1 MLGAAS
7 VLLVREARVDPKLRE
22 LQRVVAGPVF
32 LPSSAAYATER
43 LEYNARFDQHPLAV
57 VRARNAR
64 DVQAV
69 VRWGLKHDVRVIPR
83 SGGHSYAGYSS
94 GSGVVVDLGALT
106 GVHRDGGTAVIGPGT
121 RLINVYAQLA
131 GHGLTIPAGSCPTVA
146 LGGGVGLASR
156 KFGTT
161 SDNVV
166 SMVVVIG
173 DGTLRQ
179 VNAHS
184 NPDLFWALRGSGGRN
199 FGIVTSFRLR
209 TRHVGAGSHFVKSF
223 PWSSAADVVPEWQRW
238 APHAPPEL
246 FSICSL
252 GAGTFQVFGQ
262 YLGSE
267 SRLRAALPPFLAGA
281 TTGSASYLDL
291 TKRWAGCLSESV
303 PACAVVHR
311 TAFAAKSDYVAKPF
325 SAAAVAT
332 MKTWLG
338 QGLGTL
344 LMDSYGGAI
353 RHGTGSFGHRDALC
367 SLQYYTSWSGNGSAQ
382 LAWLRGFHAAMRPHV
397 TGGAYVNYIDPEL
410 TDWRHAYYGPRLA
423 RLVAVRKR
431 YDPHRVFRFKQ
442 GIEPGASVSG
452 NVPGTRARRRSR
464 VCRRSWCSPAGW
476 PLRRSGPV
484 RRSTMTVT
492 FGLSL

>member
-1 MLGAAS
+1 VDRREFVLGTAY
-7 VLLVREARVDPKLRE
+7 VLLARQARVDPKLRE
-22 LQRVVAGPVF
+22 LQHLVAGPVL
-32 LPSSAAYATER
+32 LPGNAAYADAR

-57 VRARNAR
+57 VRARNAH
-64 DVQAV
+64 DVQQV
-69 VRWGLKHDVRVIPR
+69 VRWALKHGVRVIPR

-94 GSGVVVDLGALT
+94 GSGVVVDLGTLA
-106 GVHRDGGTAVIGPGT
+106 GVHVQDGTAVIGPGT

-131 GHGLTIPAGSCPTVA
+131 SHGLTIPAGSCPTVALGGLA

-166 SMVVVIG
+166 SMVVVTG

-184 NPDLFWALRGSGGRN
+184 NPDLFWALRGAGGRN

-209 TRHVGAGSHFVKSF
+209 TRHVGSGSHFLKSF
-223 PWSSAADVVPEWQRW
+223 PWSSAATVVPEWQRW
-238 APHAPPEL
+238 AHQAPPEL

-252 GAGTFQVFGQ
+252 GAGTLQVFGQ

-267 SRLRAALPPFLAGA
+267 SRLRAALPAFLAGA

-291 TKRWAGCLSESV
+291 MKRWAGCLSESI
-303 PACAVVHR
+303 PACATVHR

-325 SAAAVAT
+325 SAGAVGT
-332 MKTWLG
+332 MTTWLER
-338 QGLGTL
+338 GLGAL

-353 RHGTGSFGHRDALC
+353 RHGTGSFGHRNSLC
-367 SLQYYTSWSGNGSAQ
+367 SLQYYTSWSGDGTAR
-382 LAWLRGFHAAMRPHV
+382 LAWLRGFHAAMRPYV
-397 TGGAYVNYIDPEL
+397 TGGAYVNYMDPDL
-410 TDWRHAYYGPRLA
+410 VHWQHAYYGPRYA
-423 RLVAVRKR
+423 RLVAVRKK

-442 GIEPGASVSG
+442 GV
-452 NVPGTRARRRSR
+452 
-464 VCRRSWCSPAGW
+464 
-476 PLRRSGPV
+476 
-484 RRSTMTVT
+484 
-492 FGLSL
+492 